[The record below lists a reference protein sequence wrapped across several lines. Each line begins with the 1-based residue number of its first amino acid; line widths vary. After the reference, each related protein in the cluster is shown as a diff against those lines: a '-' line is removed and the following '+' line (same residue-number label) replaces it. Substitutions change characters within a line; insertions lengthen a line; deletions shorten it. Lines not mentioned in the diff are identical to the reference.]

1 MVYNMNKMDVSDK
14 KYGIDIEILFD
25 EKVLSNKKCFWTL
38 LQCHTDRLHH
48 YYHDE
53 EKHIIKAIRKLD
65 EKNLLNLKLLERF
78 QNDVYRLDEFIKLNV
93 DLFVLA
99 VRKFDKKHETDTF
112 EEEIEYFQETYKF
125 SDGHRLFN
133 ILSAIDDFIYEIES
147 TSKKAA
153 RSKKKPLVQQQS
165 EQDVVRYDSVN
176 RKDGRFKKLIF
187 ILKLGK
193 RNRREKR

>member
-1 MVYNMNKMDVSDK
+1 MVCNMNKMDVSDK

-38 LQCHTDRLHH
+38 LQSHTDRLHH

-78 QNDVYRLDEFIKLNV
+78 QNDVYHLHEFIKLNV

-99 VRKFDKKHETDTF
+99 VRKFDEKHETDTF
-112 EEEIEYFQETYKF
+112 EEELEYFQETYKF

-133 ILSAIDDFIYEIES
+133 ILSAIDAFIYEIES

-153 RSKKKPLVQQQS
+153 RSKKKHLVQQS

-176 RKDGRFKKLIF
+176 RKDGSFKKLMF
-187 ILKLGK
+187 TKCNNLYK
-193 RNRREKR
+193 